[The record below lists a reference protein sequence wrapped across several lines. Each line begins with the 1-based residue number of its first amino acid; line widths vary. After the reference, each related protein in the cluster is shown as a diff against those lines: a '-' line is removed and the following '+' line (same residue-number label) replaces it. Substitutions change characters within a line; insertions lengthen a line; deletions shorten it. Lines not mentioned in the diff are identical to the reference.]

1 MPSSFHPKRLFRSFR
16 FPLVFVLCLSISL
29 LTLAQ
34 TNLTFRLFGGYLL
47 STDAPVNKGKATLF
61 IFNDADAFSAVFK
74 PATTTNRRP
83 DAPNFKR
90 DMVVGIVTPATSKPP
105 RLSVSRV
112 FVQDSIL
119 TVRYIR
125 LADTAKTAQ
134 SFVAQPLLLLSIPRQ
149 TVLRTRLIENGKV
162 VQTIKQTESA
172 SN

>member
-1 MPSSFHPKRLFRSFR
+1 MPFSIHSQRLSR
-16 FPLVFVLCLSISL
+16 FLRLPLIVSICLSISL

-47 STDAPVNKGKATLF
+47 STDATVNKGKATLF
-61 IFNDADAFSAVFK
+61 IFHDAEAFNNVFK
-74 PATTTNRRP
+74 PAATTNRSP
-83 DAPNFKR
+83 DVPNFKR

-125 LADTAKTAQ
+125 LADTTKTVQ
-134 SFVAQPLLLLSIPRQ
+134 PFVAQPLLLLSIPKQ

-162 VQTIKQTESA
+162 VQTIKHKDA
-172 SN
+172 GSN

>member
-1 MPSSFHPKRLFRSFR
+1 MPSSLHPQRLSRFFRISS
-16 FPLVFVLCLSISL
+16 VFILCLSISL

-47 STDAPVNKGKATLF
+47 STDASVNKGKATLF
-61 IFNDADAFSAVFK
+61 IFNDADAFNTVFK
-74 PATTTNRRP
+74 PAATTNRRP
-83 DAPNFKR
+83 DAPNFR
-90 DMVVGIVTPATSKPP
+90 QDMVVGIVTPATSKPP

-112 FVQDSIL
+112 FVQDSTL

-125 LADTAKTAQ
+125 LADTAKNAQ
-134 SFVAQPLLLLSIPRQ
+134 PSVAQPLLLLSIPKQ

-162 VQTIKQTESA
+162 VQTVKQTDSG